1 MKKLFLFVFIF
12 VHLFFIDSLFAKP
25 IVIERIVAKINEE
38 IITLSELQEFV
49 RMAKLELKRKYRGKD
64 LEKKLQDLEQK
75 ALDKLVERKLL
86 IQKAKKVRLSV
97 SERELKITISSVL
110 KGSNITLEQLK
121 KYLISTGSSLEKF
134 KYYSEF

>member
-49 RMAKLELKRKYRGKD
+49 RMAKLELKRKYRGK
-64 LEKKLQDLEQK
+64 
-75 ALDKLVERKLL
+75 
-86 IQKAKKVRLSV
+86 S
-97 SERELKITISSVL
+97 
-110 KGSNITLEQLK
+110 
-121 KYLISTGSSLEKF
+121 F
-134 KYYSEF
+134 KSRNCIW

>member
-1 MKKLFLFVFIF
+1 MKKLFIFVFIF

-86 IQKAKKVRLSV
+86 IQIANELVYKLGKAKAVKVLQQQYPDYAFIRKNSA
-97 SERELKITISSVL
+97 SFRDI
-110 KGSNITLEQLK
+110 
-121 KYLISTGSSLEKF
+121 
-134 KYYSEF
+134 